1 MRKTI
6 LTAALTLLLP
16 AAAFAEG
23 FENISVRSDMYV
35 GKVMISGAYQSD
47 VESRWI
53 TAVVTDQAGITQDN
67 LQTAALGAI
76 QAIVGENGAFS
87 GEIVLPESV
96 PTGEYALILVPEFGE
111 QYRVSFQHNSRGEI
125 NTALKEINAK
135 ANGMEMI
142 QAIISNKD
150 VLKIDTDFLS
160 ADGFDQ
166 NNYAPILV
174 NCKPENGWDTVKA
187 LETAMKTAKALYD
200 VNAAQTEAQL
210 DQALEAYSAVTE
222 FPWKEYSE
230 LYQTIKTAV
239 ATDIIKENSFTKPSE
254 LDSLYQN
261 LRVIRSITAAPN
273 WSYSKYVLSEESF
286 QKKLS
291 DSAKKKLA
299 ALTYPE
305 DVYKNVYTNKGNITD
320 ITSVLRV
327 YESAIDTVY
336 SSEQT
341 NTRPGGGGGGGTG
354 SSGNDRG
361 QIVAPAVPTKTDDQ
375 NQQKPFSDLDG
386 VEWAR
391 EAIEYLSEKNVV
403 SGTGSNTFSPNDP
416 VTREQFVKILV
427 DALGF
432 DKSTEIHFSDA
443 DQNMWYYPYL
453 QRAYAAGIAEGIG
466 EGRFG
471 VGNHIT
477 RQDLAAMI
485 YRAASKRGLQ
495 SSNTA
500 VDYADAD
507 QISDYAK
514 EAVAAMQSLGIISGM
529 ENHCFNPMQN
539 ATRAQAAKIIYG
551 VMLALQ

>member
-23 FENISVRSDMYV
+23 FENVSVRSDMYV

-53 TAVVTDQAGITQDN
+53 TSVVTDQAGITQDN

-76 QAIVGENGAFS
+76 QVTVGENGAFS

-142 QAIISNKD
+142 QAIISKKD

-239 ATDIIKENSFTKPSE
+239 ATDIIKENNFTKPSE

-299 ALTYPE
+299 ILTYPE

-354 SSGNDRG
+354 GSGNDRG

-391 EAIEYLSEKNVV
+391 EAIEYLAEKNVV

-416 VTREQFVKILV
+416 VTREQFVKMLV

-432 DKSTEIHFSDA
+432 DESTEIHFSDA

-477 RQDLAAMI
+477 RQDLSAMI

-495 SSNTA
+495 SSNA
-500 VDYADAD
+500 VVDYADAD

-529 ENHCFNPMQN
+529 ENHCFNPIQN

>member
-53 TAVVTDQAGITQDN
+53 TSVVTDQAGITQDN

-76 QAIVGENGAFS
+76 QVTVGENGAFS

-142 QAIISNKD
+142 QAIISKKD

-239 ATDIIKENSFTKPSE
+239 ATDIIKENNFTKPSE

-299 ALTYPE
+299 VLTYPE

-354 SSGNDRG
+354 GSGNDRG

-391 EAIEYLSEKNVV
+391 EAIEYLAEKNVV

-416 VTREQFVKILV
+416 VTREQFVKMLV

-432 DKSTEIHFSDA
+432 DESTEIHFSDA

-495 SSNTA
+495 SSNA
-500 VDYADAD
+500 VVDYADAD

-529 ENHCFNPMQN
+529 ENHCFNPIQN

>member
-23 FENISVRSDMYV
+23 FENVSVRSDMYV

-53 TAVVTDQAGITQDN
+53 TSVVTDQAGITQDN

-76 QAIVGENGAFS
+76 QVTVGENGAFS

-142 QAIISNKD
+142 QAIISKKD

-174 NCKPENGWDTVKA
+174 YCKPENGWDTVKA

-239 ATDIIKENSFTKPSE
+239 ATDIIKENNFTKPSE

-299 ALTYPE
+299 VLTYPE
-305 DVYKNVYTNKGNITD
+305 EVYKNVYTNKGNITD

-341 NTRPGGGGGGGTG
+341 NTRPDGGGGGSTGG
-354 SSGNDRG
+354 SGNDRG

-391 EAIEYLSEKNVV
+391 EAIEYLAEKNVV
-403 SGTGSNTFSPNDP
+403 SGTGSNIFSPNDP
-416 VTREQFVKILV
+416 VTREQFVKMLV

-432 DKSTEIHFSDA
+432 DESAEIHFSDA

-495 SSNTA
+495 SSNA
-500 VDYADAD
+500 VVDYADAD

-529 ENHCFNPMQN
+529 ENHCFNPIQN

>member
-53 TAVVTDQAGITQDN
+53 TAVITDQAGITQDN

-76 QAIVGENGAFS
+76 QATVGENGAFS

-135 ANGMEMI
+135 ANSMEMI
-142 QAIISNKD
+142 QAIISKKD

-174 NCKPENGWDTVKA
+174 SCKPENGWETVKA

-239 ATDIIKENSFTKPSE
+239 ATDIIKENSFTNPSE

-341 NTRPGGGGGGGTG
+341 NTRPGGSGGGGTG

-391 EAIEYLSEKNVV
+391 EAIEYLAEKNVV

-416 VTREQFVKILV
+416 VTREQFVKMLV

>member
-1 MRKTI
+1 MKKTI

-23 FENISVRSDMYV
+23 FENVSVRSDMYV

-53 TAVVTDQAGITQDN
+53 TSVVTDQAGITQDN

-76 QAIVGENGAFS
+76 QVTVGENGAFS

-142 QAIISNKD
+142 QAIISKKD

-210 DQALEAYSAVTE
+210 DQALEAYSAVTG

-239 ATDIIKENSFTKPSE
+239 ATDIIKENNFTKPSE

-299 ALTYPE
+299 VLTYPE
-305 DVYKNVYTNKGNITD
+305 EVYKNVYTNKGNITD

-354 SSGNDRG
+354 GSGNDRG

-391 EAIEYLSEKNVV
+391 EAIEYLAEKNVV

-416 VTREQFVKILV
+416 VTREQFVKMLV

-477 RQDLAAMI
+477 RQDLATMI

>member
-23 FENISVRSDMYV
+23 FENVSVRSDMYV

-53 TAVVTDQAGITQDN
+53 TSVVTDQAGITQDN

-76 QAIVGENGAFS
+76 QVTVGENGAFS

-142 QAIISNKD
+142 QAIISKKD

-210 DQALEAYSAVTE
+210 DQALEAYSAVTG

-239 ATDIIKENSFTKPSE
+239 ATDIIKENNFTKPSE

-299 ALTYPE
+299 VLTYPE
-305 DVYKNVYTNKGNITD
+305 EVYKNVYTNKGNITD

-354 SSGNDRG
+354 GSGNDRG

-391 EAIEYLSEKNVV
+391 EAIEYLAEKNVV

-416 VTREQFVKILV
+416 VTREQFVKMLV

-432 DKSTEIHFSDA
+432 DESTEIHFSDA

-495 SSNTA
+495 SSNA
-500 VDYADAD
+500 VVDYADAD

-529 ENHCFNPMQN
+529 ENHCFNPIQN

>member
-23 FENISVRSDMYV
+23 FENVSVRSDMYV

-53 TAVVTDQAGITQDN
+53 TSVVTDQAGITQDN

-76 QAIVGENGAFS
+76 QVTVGENGAFS

-111 QYRVSFQHNSRGEI
+111 QYRVSFKHNSRGEI

-142 QAIISNKD
+142 QAIISKKD

-187 LETAMKTAKALYD
+187 LETAVKTAKALYD

-230 LYQTIKTAV
+230 LYQTIKSAV

-341 NTRPGGGGGGGTG
+341 NARPGGGGSGGTG
-354 SSGNDRG
+354 GSGNDRG

-391 EAIEYLSEKNVV
+391 EAIEYLAEKNVV

-416 VTREQFVKILV
+416 VTREQFVKMLV

-432 DKSTEIHFSDA
+432 DESTEIHFSDA

-477 RQDLAAMI
+477 RQDLATMI

-495 SSNTA
+495 SSNAA

-514 EAVAAMQSLGIISGM
+514 EAVAAMQGLGIISGM
-529 ENHCFNPMQN
+529 ENHCFNPIQN

>member
-23 FENISVRSDMYV
+23 FENVSVRSDMYV

-53 TAVVTDQAGITQDN
+53 TSVVTDQAGITQDN

-76 QAIVGENGAFS
+76 QVTVGENGAFS

-111 QYRVSFQHNSRGEI
+111 QYRVSFKHNSRGEI

-142 QAIISNKD
+142 QAIISKKD

-187 LETAMKTAKALYD
+187 LETAVKTAKALYD

-230 LYQTIKTAV
+230 LYQTIKSAV

-320 ITSVLRV
+320 IASVLRV

-354 SSGNDRG
+354 GNGNDRG

-391 EAIEYLSEKNVV
+391 EAIEYLAEKNVV

-416 VTREQFVKILV
+416 VTREQFVKMLV

-432 DKSTEIHFSDA
+432 DESTEIHFSDA

-495 SSNTA
+495 SSNA
-500 VDYADAD
+500 VVDYADAD

-529 ENHCFNPMQN
+529 ENHCFNPIQN

>member
-23 FENISVRSDMYV
+23 FENVSVRSDMYV

-53 TAVVTDQAGITQDN
+53 TSVVTDQAGITQDN

-76 QAIVGENGAFS
+76 QVTVGENGAFS

-111 QYRVSFQHNSRGEI
+111 PYRVSFQHNSRGEI

-142 QAIISNKD
+142 QAIISKKD

-239 ATDIIKENSFTKPSE
+239 ATDIIKENNFTKPSE

-299 ALTYPE
+299 VLTYPE

-354 SSGNDRG
+354 GSGNDRG

-391 EAIEYLSEKNVV
+391 EAIEYLAEKNVV

-416 VTREQFVKILV
+416 VTREQFVKMLV

-432 DKSTEIHFSDA
+432 DESTEIHFSDA

-495 SSNTA
+495 SSNA
-500 VDYADAD
+500 VVDYADAD

-529 ENHCFNPMQN
+529 ENHCFNPIQN

>member
-6 LTAALTLLLP
+6 LTAALTLLFP
-16 AAAFAEG
+16 AAALAEG
-23 FENISVRSDMYV
+23 FENVSVRSDMHV
-35 GKVMISGAYQSD
+35 GKIMISGAYQSD

-53 TAVVTDQAGITQDN
+53 TAVVTDQARITQDN
-67 LQTAALGAI
+67 MQTAVLGAI
-76 QAIVGENGAFS
+76 QATVGENGDFS

-142 QAIISNKD
+142 QAIISKKD

-160 ADGFDQ
+160 TDGFDQ

-174 NCKPENGWDTVKA
+174 NCKPENGWNTVKA
-187 LETAMKTAKALYD
+187 LETAVKTAKALYD

-230 LYQTIKTAV
+230 LYQTIKSAV

-305 DVYKNVYTNKGNITD
+305 DVYKNVYMNKGNITD
-320 ITSVLRV
+320 IASVLRV

-354 SSGNDRG
+354 GNGNDRG

-391 EAIEYLSEKNVV
+391 EAIEYLAEKNVV

-416 VTREQFVKILV
+416 VTREQFVKMLV

-432 DKSTEIHFSDA
+432 DESTEIHFSDA

-477 RQDLAAMI
+477 RQDLATMI

-495 SSNTA
+495 SSNAA

-514 EAVAAMQSLGIISGM
+514 EAVAAMQGLGIISGM
-529 ENHCFNPMQN
+529 ENHCFNPIQN

>member
-23 FENISVRSDMYV
+23 FENVSVRSDMYV

-53 TAVVTDQAGITQDN
+53 TSVVTDQAGITQDN

-76 QAIVGENGAFS
+76 QVTVGENGAFS

-142 QAIISNKD
+142 QAIISKKD

-160 ADGFDQ
+160 ADGFEQ
-166 NNYAPILV
+166 NSYAPILV

-210 DQALEAYSAVTE
+210 DQALEAYSAVTG

-239 ATDIIKENSFTKPSE
+239 ATDIIKENNFTKPSE

-299 ALTYPE
+299 VLTYPE

-354 SSGNDRG
+354 GSGNDRG

-391 EAIEYLSEKNVV
+391 EAIEYLAEKNVV

-416 VTREQFVKILV
+416 VTREQFVKMLV

-432 DKSTEIHFSDA
+432 DESTEIHFSDA

-495 SSNTA
+495 SSNA
-500 VDYADAD
+500 VVDYADAD

-529 ENHCFNPMQN
+529 ENHCFNPIQN

>member
-23 FENISVRSDMYV
+23 FENVSVRSDMYV

-53 TAVVTDQAGITQDN
+53 TSVVTDQAGITQDN

-76 QAIVGENGAFS
+76 QVTVGENGAFS

-142 QAIISNKD
+142 QAIISKKD

-200 VNAAQTEAQL
+200 VNTAQTEAQL

-299 ALTYPE
+299 VLTYPE

-354 SSGNDRG
+354 GSGNDRG

-391 EAIEYLSEKNVV
+391 EAIEYLAEKNVV

-416 VTREQFVKILV
+416 VTREQFVKMLV
-427 DALGF
+427 DALDF
-432 DKSTEIHFSDA
+432 DESTEIHFSDA

-495 SSNTA
+495 SSNA
-500 VDYADAD
+500 VVDYVDAD

-529 ENHCFNPMQN
+529 ENHCFNPIQN